1 MLLLVVARRRRWI
14 GTCRV
19 HAFALRK
26 SNGGTATHSTA
37 RLFYLTRSK
46 TKHLLVTTTCTVVGA
61 GSHSL
66 GDKIRTPTR
75 PPVLSCPVLS
85 RPSETRPFSV
95 SKQKKPSRSSV
106 SSCTVKREERARLTT
121 CAGPT
126 DYRGEREGMQ
136 QQYVVVRTIGVCL
149 PLQRSQGI
157 LPLCVP
163 CCND

>member
-1 MLLLVVARRRRWI
+1 MDRDLSRPRFCFYASQMGR
-14 GTCRV
+14 
-19 HAFALRK
+19 
-26 SNGGTATHSTA
+26 TATHSTA

-46 TKHLLVTTTCTVVGA
+46 TKHLLLLVPWWELAVTHWATRSA
-61 GSHSL
+61 PLL
-66 GDKIRTPTR
+66 GH
-75 PPVLSCPVLS
+75 LSCPVLS

>member
-1 MLLLVVARRRRWI
+1 MDRDLSRPRFCFTQVKW
-14 GTCRV
+14 
-19 HAFALRK
+19 
-26 SNGGTATHSTA
+26 GGLPPTPLHGCFTSPGQKQNT
-37 RLFYLTRSK
+37 
-46 TKHLLVTTTCTVVGA
+46 LLVTTTCTVVGA

-85 RPSETRPFSV
+85 RPSEIRPFSV
-95 SKQKKPSRSSV
+95 SKKK
-106 SSCTVKREERARLTT
+106 TVKILSVLYCKKRGVRTVDDMRRPQTQTQTT
-121 CAGPT
+121 E
-126 DYRGEREGMQ
+126 EREGMQ

>member
-1 MLLLVVARRRRWI
+1 MDRDLSRPRFCFTQVKWGDCHPLHCTVVLPHP
-14 GTCRV
+14 V
-19 HAFALRK
+19 K
-26 SNGGTATHSTA
+26 N
-37 RLFYLTRSK
+37 K
-46 TKHLLVTTTCTVVGA
+46 TLTTTCTVVGA

-85 RPSETRPFSV
+85 RPSEIRPFSV
-95 SKQKKPSRSSV
+95 SKKK
-106 SSCTVKREERARLTT
+106 TVKILSVLYCKKRGVRTVDDMRRPQTQTQTT
-121 CAGPT
+121 E
-126 DYRGEREGMQ
+126 EREGMQ